1 MQLNI
6 YKNKMLSVQ
15 NAFQQVKSIARE
27 MHMSNA
33 IHQMDDIMQRMTGD
47 DFHLVIVGEFSRG
60 KSTFVNALLGKR
72 ILPASKN
79 PTTAIIS
86 KIIYGEK
93 PAFRIHYKNGK
104 PPLSMEESAF
114 KKLTAPPEPDESD
127 IVSVQEFSEKQKKI
141 NEIDFAEISYP
152 LPFCKDKVEVVDT
165 PGTNDLNVGR
175 MEITYGYLNQAD
187 AVILLLA
194 AYQPLSSSEAQF
206 LKERI
211 LGNQIQDIFF
221 VIGHKD
227 DLDDAEQEKEVV
239 DFVEQHL
246 RELLPESFPL
256 HHRIFLVNNIGALY
270 FRMKKRGEELSA
282 RQELKVPDDFND
294 TGFPALESALG
305 DFLANEKGMV
315 RLRKYNRDAQEVIRT
330 MQHDIFVNIG
340 IVSHSADE
348 IRQKAASME
357 PKFRQVQRKVE
368 RIISD
373 MKYGFDSAGSDIDYK
388 CHAAADA
395 ILSKAKEAVEDLTK
409 DMSAS
414 AKKQAIERS
423 VTAEKK
429 HFMDTMIQDWQ
440 SIFERQNE
448 RAQKS
453 LRSIWKDIDNEYQRN
468 FNLSAIVDDSQT
480 SLSISSLGDNK
491 SFSEKAYDFAEKQFE
506 ELDKQ
511 DNILDVIGCL
521 GSCVIAET
529 VGVLSSIYSALSG
542 NSRETWRDKIRSEVI
557 RAYSGQGDRMAA
569 VMKPLYRK
577 KTEECC
583 RNLQKNVDSRIADM
597 EQQLQDILREKEA
610 QEQDVETKKD
620 YLLSKKEELRRLSQ
634 ELSRLTV

>member
-104 PPLSMEESAF
+104 LPLSMEESAF

-211 LGNQIQDIFF
+211 LGNQI
-221 VIGHKD
+221 G
-227 DLDDAEQEKEVV
+227 
-239 DFVEQHL
+239 
-246 RELLPESFPL
+246 
-256 HHRIFLVNNIGALY
+256 
-270 FRMKKRGEELSA
+270 
-282 RQELKVPDDFND
+282 
-294 TGFPALESALG
+294 
-305 DFLANEKGMV
+305 
-315 RLRKYNRDAQEVIRT
+315 
-330 MQHDIFVNIG
+330 
-340 IVSHSADE
+340 
-348 IRQKAASME
+348 
-357 PKFRQVQRKVE
+357 
-368 RIISD
+368 
-373 MKYGFDSAGSDIDYK
+373 
-388 CHAAADA
+388 
-395 ILSKAKEAVEDLTK
+395 
-409 DMSAS
+409 
-414 AKKQAIERS
+414 
-423 VTAEKK
+423 
-429 HFMDTMIQDWQ
+429 
-440 SIFERQNE
+440 
-448 RAQKS
+448 RAH
-453 LRSIWKDIDNEYQRN
+453 
-468 FNLSAIVDDSQT
+468 V
-480 SLSISSLGDNK
+480 
-491 SFSEKAYDFAEKQFE
+491 
-506 ELDKQ
+506 
-511 DNILDVIGCL
+511 
-521 GSCVIAET
+521 
-529 VGVLSSIYSALSG
+529 
-542 NSRETWRDKIRSEVI
+542 
-557 RAYSGQGDRMAA
+557 
-569 VMKPLYRK
+569 
-577 KTEECC
+577 
-583 RNLQKNVDSRIADM
+583 
-597 EQQLQDILREKEA
+597 
-610 QEQDVETKKD
+610 
-620 YLLSKKEELRRLSQ
+620 
-634 ELSRLTV
+634 